1 MSKLAST
8 LREKRKASGLS
19 VTEVLG
25 KLNEVGVSIS
35 DKTLYNWEKGVRSPN
50 ADEFY
55 QLCLIYGVKSFSEF
69 MEETKKA
76 PAPEEAEADGYEAI
90 LASLTNMLQ
99 RMGWIREDGDI
110 TLEDKRFLLAVAA
123 MLNTYFEEHR

>member
-35 DKTLYNWEKGVRSPN
+35 DKTLYNWEKGIRSPN

-69 MEETKKA
+69 MEETEKA
-76 PAPEEAEADGYEAI
+76 PAPEEAEEKEVILLDETNAVLVEMGYIHKGEQLSDSD
-90 LASLTNMLQ
+90 LAF
-99 RMGWIREDGDI
+99 
-110 TLEDKRFLLAVAA
+110 LEHIGGLMNAWFSRK
-123 MLNTYFEEHR
+123 NS

>member
-35 DKTLYNWEKGVRSPN
+35 DKTLYNWEKGIRSPN

-69 MEETKKA
+69 MEETEKA

-90 LASLTNMLQ
+90 LADLTNMLQ
-99 RMGWIREDGDI
+99 RMGWVREDGDI

>member
-35 DKTLYNWEKGVRSPN
+35 DKTLYNWEKGIRSPN

-69 MEETKKA
+69 MEETEKV

-90 LASLTNMLQ
+90 LAGLTNMLQ

>member
-35 DKTLYNWEKGVRSPN
+35 DKTLYNWEKGIRSPN

-69 MEETKKA
+69 MEETEKA
-76 PAPEEAEADGYEAI
+76 PAPEEAEEKEVILLDETNAI
-90 LASLTNMLQ
+90 LVE
-99 RMGWIREDGDI
+99 MGYIRKGEQLSDSDLAF
-110 TLEDKRFLLAVAA
+110 LEHIGGLMNAWFSRK
-123 MLNTYFEEHR
+123 NS